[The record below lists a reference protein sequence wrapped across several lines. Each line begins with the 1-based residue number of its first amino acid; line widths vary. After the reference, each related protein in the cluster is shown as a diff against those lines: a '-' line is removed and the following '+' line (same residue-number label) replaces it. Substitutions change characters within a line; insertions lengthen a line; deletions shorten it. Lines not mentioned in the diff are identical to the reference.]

1 MLVIDHRGGKLLVV
15 CIPLFLLF
23 SCLLVC
29 ILDAFGHLVDRE
41 AGCNWYL
48 HDINI
53 FFFVEK
59 VKEISFGKTIEKNY

>member
-1 MLVIDHRGGKLLVV
+1 MLVIDHRGGTLLVV
-15 CIPLFLLF
+15 CIPLFFLF

-29 ILDAFGHLVDRE
+29 ILDAFGHLVDTE

-59 VKEISFGKTIEKNY
+59 VKEILFGKTIEKNY